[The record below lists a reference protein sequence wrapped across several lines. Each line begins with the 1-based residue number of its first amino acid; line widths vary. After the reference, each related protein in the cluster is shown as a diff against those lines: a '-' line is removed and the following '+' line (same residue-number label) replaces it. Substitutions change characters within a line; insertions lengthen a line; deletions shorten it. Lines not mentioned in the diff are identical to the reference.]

1 MAQDFSWIPSMA
13 GATKFTFEVPPDL
26 RTLMDKHPEVNW
38 TAVFRDA
45 IRRQAA
51 AADIAR
57 RILDE
62 QSDPRVQAVADALK
76 GRVGEN
82 FRKAAR
88 KAR

>member
-1 MAQDFSWIPSMA
+1 MASA
-13 GATKFTFEVPPDL
+13 KFTFEVPPDL
-26 RTLMDKHPEVNW
+26 RTLMDDHPEVNW

-51 AADIAR
+51 AAEIAQ

-62 QSDPRVQAVADALK
+62 QADPRVQAVADALK
-76 GRVGEN
+76 QRVGER
-82 FRKAAR
+82 FQKARAR